1 MDAAT
6 YRDYVTIL
14 KEELVPAMGCTEP
27 IAIAYAAA
35 VARKT
40 LGTKADRMEV
50 EASGNIIKNVKSVF
64 VPGTGGLRG
73 IPAAAAAGMAAGNP
87 DLELEVLSQVTP
99 QDHALIQQYLEA
111 TPITVKLADSPFI
124 FDITVRAWAGE
135 AMALVRIVNYHTNI
149 VRIELDGKVLK
160 EVEARAAAEEGLT
173 DKSCLTVAGI
183 LEFVRE
189 ADLQDVAETLERQ
202 IRFNTAIAEEGL
214 RGDYGANIGKVLLNT
229 YGDDVKIRAKA
240 MAAAGSD
247 ARMNGCGLPVV
258 IVSGSGNQGLTASLP
273 VIEYAKELGVD
284 HDTLLRALLVSDL
297 TTIHLKTE
305 IGRLSAYCGA
315 VSAGCGS
322 AAGIA
327 WLYGREKSPEALLK
341 DVSHTI
347 VNTLAVD
354 SGIVCDGAKASCA
367 AKIAS
372 AVDAGLLGFY
382 MYRNGQQF
390 RGGDGIVSK
399 GVEATIHNIGLLAAQ
414 GMRET
419 DREILDIMTTLC

>member
-149 VRIELDGKVLK
+149 VRIELDGTYDL
-160 EVEARAAAEEGLT
+160 ASEE
-173 DKSCLTVAGI
+173 
-183 LEFVRE
+183 
-189 ADLQDVAETLERQ
+189 
-202 IRFNTAIAEEGL
+202 
-214 RGDYGANIGKVLLNT
+214 
-229 YGDDVKIRAKA
+229 
-240 MAAAGSD
+240 
-247 ARMNGCGLPVV
+247 
-258 IVSGSGNQGLTASLP
+258 
-273 VIEYAKELGVD
+273 
-284 HDTLLRALLVSDL
+284 
-297 TTIHLKTE
+297 
-305 IGRLSAYCGA
+305 
-315 VSAGCGS
+315 
-322 AAGIA
+322 
-327 WLYGREKSPEALLK
+327 
-341 DVSHTI
+341 
-347 VNTLAVD
+347 
-354 SGIVCDGAKASCA
+354 
-367 AKIAS
+367 
-372 AVDAGLLGFY
+372 
-382 MYRNGQQF
+382 
-390 RGGDGIVSK
+390 
-399 GVEATIHNIGLLAAQ
+399 
-414 GMRET
+414 
-419 DREILDIMTTLC
+419 